1 MKTRPSILFLD
12 FEEKANISFWERI
25 KMKHHRMRRLGAA
38 LALTAALTGGVFA
51 QETASLSDE
60 QVKERLGFLENAL
73 TSAQPRAKLWWYGW
87 IAGYSTGA
95 VVQGGL
101 AAANWDKTGDDK
113 DFAEDMLVGGATCAL
128 GATYLLISPFVPARA
143 PSRLAAVPEET
154 PEQRQAKLLQA
165 EALLRECAKR
175 EKEGRGW
182 LTHFLNLGV
191 NVAAGLVT
199 VYAFDR
205 PWSDGL
211 VTFAINE
218 SISLLNIFTQPTR
231 AMRDLENYEVRY
243 LGKPGTF
250 REVNSNRDFYFSV
263 RPGGFCVGMRF

>member
-1 MKTRPSILFLD
+1 MRHHNPR
-12 FEEKANISFWERI
+12 RI
-25 KMKHHRMRRLGAA
+25 AIA

-51 QETASLSDE
+51 QETANLSDE

-73 TSAQPRAKLWWYGW
+73 VSAQPRAKLWWYGW
-87 IAGYSTGA
+87 IAGYSAGA

-101 AAANWDKTGDDK
+101 AAANWDEEGGDNE
-113 DFAEDMLVGGATCAL
+113 FAEDMLVGGATCAL
-128 GATYLLISPFVPARA
+128 GATFLLITPFVPATG
-143 PSRLAAVPEET
+143 PSRLGAVPEGTAE
-154 PEQRQAKLLQA
+154 ERQAKLLKA

-182 LTHFLNLGV
+182 LTHGLNLGA

-218 SISLLNIFTQPTR
+218 TVSLLNIFTQPTR
-231 AMRDLENYEVRY
+231 AQRDLKNYEIRY
-243 LGKPGTF
+243 HGKPGTY
-250 REVNSNRDFYFSV
+250 RDTAAAPTWRFSV
-263 RPGGFCVGMRF
+263 YPGGISIGLKF

>member
-1 MKTRPSILFLD
+1 
-12 FEEKANISFWERI
+12 
-25 KMKHHRMRRLGAA
+25 MRHQKRHFTIA
-38 LALTAALTGGVFA
+38 LVLIAALTGGIFA
-51 QETASLSDE
+51 QETANLSDE
-60 QVKERLGFLENAL
+60 QVKERLGFVENAL
-73 TSAQPRAKLWWYGW
+73 VSAQPRAKLWWYGW

-95 VVQGGL
+95 AVQGGL
-101 AAANWDKTGDDK
+101 AAANWDGGDNE
-113 DFAEDMLVGGATCAL
+113 FAQDMLVGGATCAL

-143 PSRLAAVPEET
+143 PSRLESVPEGT
-154 PEQRQAKLLQA
+154 PEERQAKLLQA

-182 LTHFLNLGV
+182 LTHCLNLGV

-199 VYAFDR
+199 IYAFDR

-218 SISLLNIFTQPTR
+218 SVSLLNIFTQPRR
-231 AMRDLENYEVRY
+231 AERDLENYEVRY
-243 LGKPGTF
+243 LGKPGTY
-250 REVNSNRDFYFSV
+250 REVNSDRDFYVSV